1 MTPSRSTSS
10 SSPSTSTP
18 EKLRSARLVL
28 LEIVA
33 WCKNVTL
40 TETRT
45 GTRPDLRHFFTCICS
60 FHLYQI
66 GPCIGSGPVLAPIYG
81 LFTQNMLSCG
91 NFQTANYAVPVPVP
105 ILWRFIGPGPVPVP
119 VQLKL
124 CVVKPSM

>member
-1 MTPSRSTSS
+1 MVQ
-10 SSPSTSTP
+10 
-18 EKLRSARLVL
+18 KCL
-28 LEIVA
+28 
-33 WCKNVTL
+33 TL

-66 GPCIGSGPVLAPIYG
+66 GPCIGSGPVLAPIQG
-81 LFTQNMLSCG
+81 LFTQNLNGSCTGSGTKLAHMLSCG
-91 NFQTANYAVPVPVP
+91 NFQTANNAAPVPVP

-124 CVVKPSM
+124 YGVKPSV